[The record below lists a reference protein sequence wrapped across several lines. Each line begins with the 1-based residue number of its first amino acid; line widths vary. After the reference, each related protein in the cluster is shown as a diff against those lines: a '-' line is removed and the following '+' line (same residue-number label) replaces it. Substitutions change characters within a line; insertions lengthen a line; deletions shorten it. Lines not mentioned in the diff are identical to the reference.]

1 MKNSFVL
8 KDFIIITLITSLW
21 VNTSEVFRYFVFVRP
36 EMHNY
41 LSMVPNVA
49 DMNLGIFAIW
59 GLWDTLLS
67 ALYVYLFW
75 LCAQVFG
82 NNIRS
87 VLTSGFMSWC
97 FFFVLFW
104 VGMANMSL
112 SSWAYLLV
120 VLPLTLLETLVAAF
134 IASRLYL
141 KKGA

>member
-21 VNTSEVFRYFVFVRP
+21 VNVSEVFRYFVLVRP

-87 VLTSGFMSWC
+87 VLTSGLMSWC

-112 SSWAYLLV
+112 SSWEYLVV
-120 VLPLTLLETLVAAF
+120 VLPLTLVETLIAAF
-134 IASRLYL
+134 IASRLYI
-141 KKGA
+141 KKYA